1 MESYWGCKNPSGQF
15 NIEIQNEVYGNES
28 EEFHE
33 YFWYYSW
40 HSLLLY
46 NLINRIRINN
56 PIQALINIILLINEP
71 LNL

>member
-33 YFWYYSW
+33 YFWYYIW
-40 HSLLLY
+40 YSLLL
-46 NLINRIRINN
+46 
-56 PIQALINIILLINEP
+56 
-71 LNL
+71 